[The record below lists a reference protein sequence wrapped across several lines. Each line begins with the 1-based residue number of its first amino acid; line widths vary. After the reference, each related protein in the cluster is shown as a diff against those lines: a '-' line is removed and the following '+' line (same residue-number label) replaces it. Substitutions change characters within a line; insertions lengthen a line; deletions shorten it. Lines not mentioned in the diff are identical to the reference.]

1 MKILGLGEVMIQLNP
16 VNKGP
21 LRHSILFERHV
32 AGSEANV
39 IVGMSRLG
47 FSCGFLT
54 VVGDDEFGKSV
65 ISTLRSEGVDTN
77 YVKIRENYPTAVYFV
92 QRGFPVPG
100 KTTVFYYR
108 KGSAFS
114 TLSPDDVEEE
124 IFQDVVL
131 FHMSG
136 ITPALSNSCKEAA
149 LKAFE
154 IAKENGV
161 KISFDTNIRK
171 KLLPTPE
178 KALDCLKEFI
188 DKADYLI
195 TGLGDLNYIFPN
207 MKMERQLEKLA
218 NMASCH
224 EFIVVKMGKEGAC
237 VFKRGEIVC
246 SSGFPVEVVDELGA
260 GDAFDAAFLA
270 SILLKRDI
278 RESLKLANAAGA
290 LVVGA
295 VGDIEP
301 LPSWQE
307 LEDFISFQEGKG
319 EKLMR

>member
-21 LRHSILFERHV
+21 LRHALLFERHV

-77 YVKIRENYPTAVYFV
+77 HVRIRENYPTAVYFV

-114 TLSPDDVEEE
+114 TLSPNDIEEE

-136 ITPALSNSCKEAA
+136 ITPALSNS
-149 LKAFE
+149 
-154 IAKENGV
+154 
-161 KISFDTNIRK
+161 
-171 KLLPTPE
+171 
-178 KALDCLKEFI
+178 
-188 DKADYLI
+188 Y
-195 TGLGDLNYIFPN
+195 Y
-207 MKMERQLEKLA
+207 Q
-218 NMASCH
+218 H
-224 EFIVVKMGKEGAC
+224 
-237 VFKRGEIVC
+237 
-246 SSGFPVEVVDELGA
+246 
-260 GDAFDAAFLA
+260 
-270 SILLKRDI
+270 LKR
-278 RESLKLANAAGA
+278 R
-290 LVVGA
+290 
-295 VGDIEP
+295 
-301 LPSWQE
+301 
-307 LEDFISFQEGKG
+307 
-319 EKLMR
+319 